1 MCSKIYSA
9 YIWFI
14 WKWKKKHDS
23 DEEKEKMQK
32 KTTFEND
39 SDDTIPE
46 GVSKLKS
53 FSMTIL
59 TVAVGN
65 LLFTLSHLSLD

>member
-1 MCSKIYSA
+1 MFQNLQCLFGLCLKA
-9 YIWFI
+9 E
-14 WKWKKKHDS
+14 KKHDS

-39 SDDTIPE
+39 SDGTIPE

-65 LLFTLSHLSLD
+65 LLFMLSHLPLD

>member
-1 MCSKIYSA
+1 MSKSLQCLFGLFESA
-9 YIWFI
+9 
-14 WKWKKKHDS
+14 KNPQHDS
-23 DEEKEKMQK
+23 DKEKEKMQK

-65 LLFTLSHLSLD
+65 LLFTLSHLPLD